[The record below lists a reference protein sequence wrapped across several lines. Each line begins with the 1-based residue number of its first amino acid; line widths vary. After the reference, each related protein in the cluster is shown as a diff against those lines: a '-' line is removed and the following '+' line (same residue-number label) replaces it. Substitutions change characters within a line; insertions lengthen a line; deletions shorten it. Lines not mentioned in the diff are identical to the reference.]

1 MNYDDIVD
9 VADLDCIYLS
19 YDEPQ
24 KEEFW
29 LKIKNM
35 VPWAKR
41 VDGVKGSDAAHKAA
55 GEASETERFIL
66 IDGDNM
72 PDEKFFNMQLDF
84 TDKDPNYKLA
94 QYRWRATNAINGLR
108 YGNGGM
114 SSWTK
119 TYVANMKTH
128 ETSDGSDTTSV
139 DFCMDSTDNLYWAM
153 HDCYSTTHP
162 NYTPFQAWRAGFREG
177 VKMVLDRGAKPNID
191 SFKERVATR
200 NVNNLTIWHNVGSDV
215 ENGMWAIYGARLGT
229 YLTLLTNWD
238 HKKVMW
244 FDNFPEL
251 WEKQSEIKTNTSL
264 HGVIQE
270 VGAELKEKLG
280 LPMCMLNAEQS
291 AFFKRHYN
299 ADRHNLGPLV
309 KEMDVI
315 RKIEGW

>member
-1 MNYDDIVD
+1 MSYNDDIVD

-29 LKIKNM
+29 LKIKDM

-55 GEASETERFIL
+55 GEASDTERFIL

-72 PDEKFFNMQLDF
+72 PDEEFFNIQLDF
-84 TDKDPNYKLA
+84 TDKDPKYKLA
-94 QYRWRATNAINGLR
+94 QFRWKAINAINGLR

-128 ETSDGSDTTSV
+128 ENQTDGDISRIA
-139 DFCMDSTDNLYWAM
+139 DFCLDSKDNLYWAM
-153 HDCYSTTHP
+153 YDCYSTTYP

-177 VKMVLDRGAKPNID
+177 VKMVLDRGARPSVD
-191 SFKERVATR
+191 DFKERVASR
-200 NVNNLTIWHNVGSDV
+200 NLNNLTIWHNVGSDV
-215 ENGMWAIYGARLGT
+215 ENGYWAIYGSRLGT
-229 YLTLLTNWD
+229 YMTMLTDWEHTN
-238 HKKVMW
+238 VQW
-244 FDNFPEL
+244 FDNYIEL
-251 WEKQSEIKTNTSL
+251 WNKHKDYDPVDQAEDIGSVLKT
-264 HGVIQE
+264 
-270 VGAELKEKLG
+270 KLG
-280 LPMCMLNAEQS
+280 LPICTLFPEQS
-291 AFFKRHYN
+291 KFFKRHYN
-299 ADRHNLGPLV
+299 SDKRNLGPLV
-309 KEMDVI
+309 TEMEII

>member
-1 MNYDDIVD
+1 MDDIID
-9 VADLDCIYLS
+9 IADLDCIYLS

-35 VPWAKR
+35 VPWAVR

-55 GEASETERFIL
+55 GEASTTERFIL

-72 PDEKFFNMQLDF
+72 PDENFFNLQLDF
-84 TDKDPNYKLA
+84 TGLDENYKLA
-94 QYRWRATNAINGLR
+94 QYRWRAVNAVNGLR

-128 ETSDGSDTTSV
+128 ETSDGSDTTAV
-139 DFCMDSTDNLYWAM
+139 DFCMDSSDNLYWAM
-153 HDCYSTTHP
+153 HDCYSTTYP

-177 VKMVLDRGAKPNID
+177 VKMVLDRGAKPSID
-191 SFKERVATR
+191 DFKERVASR
-200 NVNNLTIWHNVGSDV
+200 NINNLTIWHNVGADV
-215 ENGMWAIYGARLGT
+215 ENGVWAIYGARLGT
-229 YLTLLTNWD
+229 YMTMLSDWD
-238 HKKVMW
+238 YKNVAD
-244 FDNFPEL
+244 FDNFPVL
-251 WEKQSEIKTNTSL
+251 WEDYKDKNPELENENL
-264 HGVIQE
+264 A
-270 VGAELKEKLG
+270 AELETKLG
-280 LPMCMLNAEQS
+280 LPICVLSPEQS
-291 AFFKRHYN
+291 KFFKRHYN
-299 ADRHNLGPLV
+299 ADKYNQGPLI